1 MKDLGQRNGYD
12 RLLLEMN
19 EIETQIITG
28 FSRNEQWQLKDISMN
43 KIRTNMFDLL
53 NKPEVPPS
61 DKLRLILL
69 W

>member
-1 MKDLGQRNGYD
+1 MKDLTQRNGYD
-12 RLLLEMN
+12 RLLLEIN
-19 EIETQIITG
+19 ELETQIITG
-28 FSRNEQWQLKDISMN
+28 YEENNGSIKDISMN